1 MAAFFGHALLGLG
14 PGIAFFLA
22 IIAPKS
28 FVVLLSLFSAF
39 LWLVVMLATAA
50 LLRGFV
56 PVAPTQPAHAGALL
70 AAVAVEELARYGV
83 VRLHRRTV
91 AELHR
96 MSVSSSHT
104 FTPVDELYL
113 AVGWGYGQ
121 AAVHVLIMFGSL
133 LPLTAGHGTLYTAA
147 CPQVRC
153 RLAIGSRLSAGLSR
167 PPSMT
172 VHRLVGHAGCACV
185 ACSFV
190 LQNEIPPFALPLCVC
205 WVCR

>member
-1 MAAFFGHALLGLG
+1 MPAAAFFGHALLGLG

-39 LWLVVMLATAA
+39 LWLVVMLVTAA

-56 PVAPTQPAHAGALL
+56 PLAPTQAAHAGTLL

-91 AELHR
+91 AELRR
-96 MSVSSSHT
+96 MSVSSGHT

-121 AAVHVLIMFGSL
+121 AAVHALIMFGSV
-133 LPLTAGHGTLYTAA
+133 LPLTAGHGTLYTTA

-153 RLAIGSRLSAGLSR
+153 C
-167 PPSMT
+167 
-172 VHRLVGHAGCACV
+172 HRSCHWHAFLV
-185 ACSFV
+185 
-190 LQNEIPPFALPLCVC
+190 PL
-205 WVCR
+205 